1 MGSTCG
7 TCLDCRGRIKG
18 SRCRGQRVWDLEE
31 IQDDGIIVFSYLAER
46 SRNREGKAR
55 ALNT

>member
-7 TCLDCRGRIKG
+7 TCLDCRGRFKG

-31 IQDDGIIVFSYLAER
+31 IVVLTYLQKQEKER
-46 SRNREGKAR
+46 GKRE
-55 ALNT
+55 L